1 MIRFVLCVCCVSNN
15 ASSFVAIV
23 DVFVANVIAAIIDF
37 DADFP
42 GLVISVNDTSVVV
55 PAISADF
62 VSLTLVIDVIVVGVS
77 VAFVIDVIANIIFD
91 IRVIVIIIT
100 FVVIDFTVIISDI
113 HVLVVVDFIIGMA
126 VVVIIVIVVTIASF
140 VVNEM
145 VVDTGIVISMNSTV
159 FFLFSS
165 CQKLVQFL
173 FFDRYM

>member
-77 VAFVIDVIANIIFD
+77 VVFVIDVIANIIFD

-113 HVLVVVDFIIGMA
+113 HVLVVDFIIGMA

-140 VVNEM
+140 AVNEM

-173 FFDRYM
+173 FFDRYK